1 MKPMNVLRAILLQS
15 AFLLVVLISVLV
27 LTGCTLGELEM
38 PNPPLGVA
46 ADRSVGVVVSVPAP
60 ILHSLERREECYSCH
75 AIGAV
80 DAPPV
85 PAGHEQDTTLCT
97 TCHAV
102 WLAPAIAAAAP
113 PAIPHE
119 VEGRED
125 CLVCHKLG
133 TADAPR
139 IPDNHN
145 SLTGDI
151 CQTCHTQMAE
161 IAGSSEEE
169 APVAE
174 IPPIPHGLEGFS
186 ACTQCHEE
194 GGPGIPRFPDDHKGR
209 ADDLCSACHKPAV
222 EALEATSTPELT
234 AVPTEATSTP
244 ESTAT
249 PAEPTSMPE
258 PTAVPTETQPT
269 AVGDTDNGEIL
280 FAASCALC
288 HGPEGEGTTIAPDA
302 INDASLLAELTDKD
316 LVTIIR
322 EGLADRMPPSP
333 NLSEQEVLD
342 LVALLHSWQ

>member
-1 MKPMNVLRAILLQS
+1 MKPYCSLSAILLRS
-15 AFLLVVLISVLV
+15 AFLLVVVMAVLV
-27 LTGCTLGELEM
+27 LTGCTMGEAVM
-38 PNPPLGVA
+38 PDPLPGVA
-46 ADRSVGVVVSVPAP
+46 ADRSVGVVAPVPAP
-60 ILHSLERREECYSCH
+60 IPHPLEQREDCFACH

-85 PAGHEQDTTLCT
+85 PPDHEQDTTLCT

-113 PAIPHE
+113 PAITHE

-161 IAGSSEEE
+161 ITGSSVEE

-186 ACTQCHEE
+186 SCTQCHEE
-194 GGPGIPRFPDDHKGR
+194 GGAGIPRFPDDHKGR
-209 ADDLCSACHKPAV
+209 ADDLCSACHEPAV
-222 EALEATSTPELT
+222 EAAEATSTPG
-234 AVPTEATSTP
+234 
-244 ESTAT
+244 
-249 PAEPTSMPE
+249 

-269 AVGDTDNGEIL
+269 AVGDPDNGEVL
-280 FAASCALC
+280 FAAECALC
-288 HGPEGEGTTIAPDA
+288 HGAEGEGTTIAPDA
-302 INDASLLAELTDKD
+302 INDDSLLAELADED
-316 LVTIIR
+316 LATIIR
-322 EGLADRMPPSP
+322 EGVANAMPPAP
-333 NLSEQEVLD
+333 ELSDEEVLD
-342 LVALLHSWQ
+342 LVALLRSWQ